1 MRKTLCLLAVLGS
14 ACKGASVRNPVSIEE
29 SGIDALERVEVTV
42 RDQPAASA
50 SEAAWRE
57 LDPRRIFEPGVLILG
72 PEATEFMERLR
83 TNSAT
88 SFSGAWIDE
97 GALLPAPETERRV
110 VLRRVLDCANPAEL
124 RRLVKGTDVEEDV
137 ARGTQPS
144 GRCELVLA
152 ELGFT
157 LVPSRDRRA
166 CRVVLESIHAR
177 RDTARVLRMLQH
189 EDSIELVVAFILR
202 SVTDEVADGADW
214 RAGRQESDW
223 FPPGPEAAPWS
234 VRVTIFDR
242 EEVRDLVEQLG
253 KAAGAALEIAAKAKK
268 AGVL

>member
-1 MRKTLCLLAVLGS
+1 
-14 ACKGASVRNPVSIEE
+14 
-29 SGIDALERVEVTV
+29 
-42 RDQPAASA
+42 
-50 SEAAWRE
+50 
-57 LDPRRIFEPGVLILG
+57 VLILG
-72 PEATEFMERLR
+72 PEATDFMEGLR

-110 VLRRVLDCANPAEL
+110 VLRRVLDCASPAEL

-137 ARGTQPS
+137 ARGTQAS
-144 GRCELVLA
+144 GRCELILA

-189 EDSIELVVAFILR
+189 EDSIELVVAFTLR
-202 SVTDEVADGADW
+202 SVTDEVQSHTVLFFTDLVADGADW